1 MSGSGLNLQSARYV
15 SATMALFTAHCNF
28 SVTIT
33 KVASAEEAL
42 GVFEKLDVVVLK
54 WSNDS
59 NEPVK
64 ATNWKGVDFC
74 PAVRESPG
82 GYASSD
88 SDKFQIYAYIKVF
101 LEASD
106 IGHARQQL
114 NQLCPEVDEGKPFW
128 DRTNY
133 RSSRWDFS
141 IDPSVGEDL
150 DPQNRTAL
158 TGSAAKVW
166 QKAPQIAAEDR
177 IAPSDPP
184 LEAARKATRQFKRAL
199 QPFELC
205 WILKAN
211 GIDLS
216 KEGAWQEAAWEI
228 SEQLAKNG

>member
-1 MSGSGLNLQSARYV
+1 MSN
-15 SATMALFTAHCNF
+15 LFTAYCRF
-28 SVTIT
+28 GVTLT
-33 KVASAEEAL
+33 GVKTGEDAL
-42 GVFEKLDVVVLK
+42 KMFEKLDIVLVGADFNPM
-54 WSNDS
+54 SSD
-59 NEPVK
+59 EQEGVK
-64 ATNWKGVDFC
+64 NWKGIDFC
-74 PAVRESPG
+74 PPVHGSPN
-82 GYASSD
+82 GYPPSRD
-88 SDKFQIYAYIKVF
+88 DEFEVYAYIKVF
-101 LEASD
+101 LDAADVSQ
-106 IGHARQQL
+106 AREQLDQL
-114 NQLCPEVDEGKPFW
+114 NLDVRDGKPFLE
-128 DRTNY
+128 REC
-133 RSSRWDFS
+133 SSSGLDFS
-141 IDPSVGEDL
+141 IDPSAGEDL

-228 SEQLAKNG
+228 SEQLTKNG